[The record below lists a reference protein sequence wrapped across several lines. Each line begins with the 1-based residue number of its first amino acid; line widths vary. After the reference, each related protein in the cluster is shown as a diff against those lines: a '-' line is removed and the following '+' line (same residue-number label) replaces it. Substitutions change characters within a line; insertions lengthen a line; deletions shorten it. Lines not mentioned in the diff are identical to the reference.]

1 MKKWSFEELEVRKI
15 ARTLNMS
22 LWLIF
27 YSSSFKNFSFQDQIM
42 RAWLSV
48 QNNIAEWNESQS
60 NKEFTKFLYYAKR
73 SSGEVRS
80 MLYNA
85 LDYWYIT
92 EEEFK
97 KLYEWYVWLSIK
109 IYNLI
114 MYLTKQS

>member
-1 MKKWSFEELEVRKI
+1 MWK
-15 ARTLNMS
+15 
-22 LWLIF
+22 IF
-27 YSSSFKNFSFQDQIM
+27 YDPVFKNFSFQDQIM

-60 NKEFTKFLYYAKR
+60 NKEFIKFLYYSKR

-85 LDYWYIT
+85 VDYWYIN
-92 EEEFK
+92 EEQFND
-97 KLYEWYVWLSIK
+97 LYEWYVWLSIK

-114 MYLTKQS
+114 KYLSQQ